1 MTIIRKIYLGG
12 PEVFLPDA
20 ADVVQKKAAMC
31 GEFGFAAQ
39 VPQDTHGQDWGKM
52 TPVAIS
58 RAIYQANVD
67 VMKTCD
73 CGLFDLTPFRGP
85 SADVGTA
92 FEVGLMTGMG
102 KPVFAYTNVAGDF
115 IDRFGLKQ
123 QKPNTNAMIAWTD
136 ERNWRIENFGNADNM
151 MLDSAIALNGALMT
165 RAAAPFPDLLYFMDG
180 FRTCLAQAQAFLPT
194 EQVKPGV
201 PPVPSLRL

>member
-1 MTIIRKIYLGG
+1 MTAIRKIYLGG

-20 ADVVQKKAAMC
+20 SDVLLKKAAMC

-39 VPQDTHGQDWGKM
+39 VPQETHGQDWGKM

-67 VMKTCD
+67 VMKLCD

-92 FEVGLMTGMG
+92 FEVGIMTGMG

-123 QKPNTNAMIAWTD
+123 QRPNTNAMIAWSD
-136 ERNWRIENFGNADNM
+136 ERDWRIENFGNADNL
-151 MLDSAIALNGALMT
+151 MLDSAIALNGSLIT

-180 FRTCLAQAQAFLPT
+180 FRT
-194 EQVKPGV
+194 V
-201 PPVPSLRL
+201 PCTGSGIFSNKVS